1 MALTEA
7 EREDFLHRIAE
18 LIDIEVIDKE
28 VRDHIYK
35 TLIMACAR
43 KLCEEKQGGQG
54 NEEQL

>member
-7 EREDFLHRIAE
+7 EREEFLHRIAE

-35 TLIMACAR
+35 ALIMACSR

-54 NEEQL
+54 NEKQF